1 VVDLTKPQFDGW
13 KASLVKKSENKEGVR
28 KSKDTANR
36 VLTMLKAFLNHAW
49 NDEKNAIPSDQAWRK
64 VKPFK
69 GVSRPRD
76 VRFSPP
82 QAKKLISN
90 IEDTKFA
97 DLVEGGYV
105 TGARYE
111 ELTGAKV
118 SHFDRNGRTLTVGER
133 ELLKGLLLLCDFR
146 HVADEIA
153 GASAYTDMT
162 RIGGDFR
169 QAFAACVLN
178 API

>member
-1 VVDLTKPQFDGW
+1 
-13 KASLVKKSENKEGVR
+13 
-28 KSKDTANR
+28 
-36 VLTMLKAFLNHAW
+36 M
-49 NDEKNAIPSDQAWRK
+49 
-64 VKPFK
+64 
-69 GVSRPRD
+69 
-76 VRFSPP
+76 
-82 QAKKLISN
+82 
-90 IEDTKFA
+90 
-97 DLVEGGYV
+97 
-105 TGARYE
+105 
-111 ELTGAKV
+111 
-118 SHFDRNGRTLTVGER
+118 GER

>member
-1 VVDLTKPQFDGW
+1 MVDLTKPQFDGW

-36 VLTMLKAFLNHAW
+36 VLTMLKASSITRGTM
-49 NDEKNAIPSDQAWRK
+49 KRTQAWRK

>member
-1 VVDLTKPQFDGW
+1 
-13 KASLVKKSENKEGVR
+13 
-28 KSKDTANR
+28 
-36 VLTMLKAFLNHAW
+36 M
-49 NDEKNAIPSDQAWRK
+49 
-64 VKPFK
+64 
-69 GVSRPRD
+69 
-76 VRFSPP
+76 RFSPP

-169 QAFAACVLN
+169 QAFGLAFLTLPSSRLPSPQARPCFGGISAVERHYSAFRKDKASPLEFIHSRGHLPDKHS
-178 API
+178 PIMTRLR